1 MQSLSTPSTTV
12 EEWNINWKLTF
23 ILYQLPLTLT
33 YMEKFDLAVIGA
45 GPSGYAAA
53 MRSLDFRKR
62 TVLIEKKELGGAGVT
77 NGALSSKTWWELSRE
92 TASFRKNLKRF
103 NIDVPSI
110 NYKEVQDE
118 VLRAVHER
126 KDMLELHLEQ
136 MKDSTYH
143 GLLSFKKGEAKLL
156 TQHEIEIYTG
166 EGAPERI
173 WANHIVLATGSRPRY
188 LPELPIDEQIVMTS
202 DGIEKMMDFPESMVI
217 VGAGVI
223 GCEYATIFS
232 GFGKT
237 KVSLIDKGARI
248 LPFEDEDVV
257 RVIER
262 NMENNGVLVHRN
274 SHLIRMEI
282 KNNRVEYELE
292 YDDGTKG
299 TFNVEKALVAVGRVP
314 NYEGLWDSTVPIS
327 INRRGIE
334 DNDTQTSIANIYAVG
349 DITADISLVNIGELE
364 GRYAVEKIFGSPR
377 KKLVYENI
385 STIMFLNPEVAGVG
399 LNETQAREQGLDYKV
414 VTLDYS
420 CIPRAIAKRNTQG
433 FIKLMV
439 TTDDTMKVLGVKI
452 IGNHASSA
460 IQAIALLIFM
470 EKGIEE
476 LSECIHP
483 HPSITEGIQE
493 CVRMLLGKSLLKPDA
508 LSAKLS
514 CRTSIK
520 GIYKDLR
527 F

>member
-1 MQSLSTPSTTV
+1 
-12 EEWNINWKLTF
+12 
-23 ILYQLPLTLT
+23 
-33 YMEKFDLAVIGA
+33 MEKFDLVVIGG

-53 MRSLDFRKR
+53 MRALDFKKR
-62 TVLIEKKELGGAGVT
+62 TLLIEKEHLGGAGVT

-103 NIDVPSI
+103 NIQVPSI

-118 VLRAVHER
+118 VLRAVNER
-126 KDMLELHLEQ
+126 KDMLELHLEKI
-136 MKDSTYH
+136 KDSNFK
-143 GLLSFKKGEAKLL
+143 GLFTFKKGKARLVS
-156 TQHEIEIYTG
+156 QNQIEIETG
-166 EGAPERI
+166 EGVPEEVF
-173 WANHIVLATGSRPRY
+173 ADHIVLATGSRPRY
-188 LPELPIDEQIVMTS
+188 LPELPIDEKIVMTS
-202 DGIEKMMDFPESMVI
+202 DGIEKMNDFPESMVI

-274 SHLIRMEI
+274 SRLIRMEI
-282 KNNRVEYELE
+282 KNGRVEYELE
-292 YDDGTKG
+292 YDDNTKA

-314 NYEGLWDSTVPIS
+314 NYEELWDSTIPIT
-327 INRRGIE
+327 INKRGIE
-334 DNDTQTSIANIYAVG
+334 DTDTQTNIANIYAVG
-349 DITADISLVNIGELE
+349 DITADISLVNVGELE
-364 GRYAVEKIFGSPR
+364 GRYAVEKIFSVPR
-377 KKLVYENI
+377 KKLIYENI

-399 LNETQAREQGLDYKV
+399 LNETQAREKGLDYKV

-433 FIKLMV
+433 FIKLIV
-439 TTDDTMKVLGVKI
+439 STDDPMKILGVKV

-493 CVRMLLGKSLLKPDA
+493 CVRMLLGKSTLKPDA
-508 LSAKLS
+508 LRENLS

-520 GIYKDLR
+520 GVYQDLR